1 MAEVP
6 REAVE
11 FARRLVRAFYPDEFV
26 VLLDAVL
33 RQNNFVS
40 HRDLAY
46 RLRMQPKE
54 MRQVLVRMEHARLM
68 RRDKREQ
75 KRITIRDGKKQTRVI
90 QTDYWYVPL
99 LEMVDA
105 FMYRVWRITKELEE
119 KRNNVAEGQKY
130 VCTRCGARFQLLDIL
145 AGERADGQ
153 FECTNMNSKALPCKG
168 LIREQDNSA
177 QIREMERLR
186 NLIDEQLRTLRERAD
201 HCSRLDIPRHPLE
214 GADEKTWGERVPE
227 TVGARGERVDEDGID
242 MELKA
247 EEEERKKGSDV
258 IVVEPIHRQHKDD
271 AFIPEKP
278 SWFKEGGGEE
288 EEEWDDTE
296 QHVLDNKAGTAAS
309 FGREEDEKAYYDM
322 YVKQI
327 YGAGAEAKHV
337 EDGGNATADEVID
350 LDADDEVVAVEP
362 GKETEA
368 NVTGKAGA
376 DTQQKEDVMV
386 SVAGK
391 VMKLSEVTPEM
402 AEQMTPDEYK
412 AYFAVAQPNSTMDDE
427 DDFDEFE

>member
-11 FARRLVRAFYPDEFV
+11 FARRLVRAFYSDEFV

-54 MRQVLVRMEHARLM
+54 MRQILVRMEHARLM

-75 KRITIRDGKKQTRVI
+75 KRITVRDGKKQTRVI

-99 LEMVDA
+99 SEMIDA
-105 FMYRVWRITKELEE
+105 FMYRVWRITKELDE
-119 KRNNVAEGQKY
+119 KRNLVAEGQKY
-130 VCTRCGARFQLLDIL
+130 ICTRCGRKFRLLDIL
-145 AGERADGQ
+145 AGERPDGQ
-153 FECTNMNSKALPCKG
+153 FECTGMNALALPCKG

-177 QIREMERLR
+177 EVREMERLR
-186 NLIDEQLRTLRERAD
+186 SMIDEELRTLRERAD
-201 HCSRLDIPRHPLE
+201 HCSRLEIPLHPLE
-214 GADEKTWGERVPE
+214 GADEQTWGERVPE

-242 MELKA
+242 MALKA
-247 EEEERKKGSDV
+247 EEEERKKNSGE
-258 IVVEPIHRQHKDD
+258 IVLEPKQRERKDGT
-271 AFIPEKP
+271 FIPEKP

-296 QHVLDNKAGTAAS
+296 QHVLDNKSGTAAS
-309 FGREEDEKAYYDM
+309 FAREEDEKAYYDM

-327 YGAGAEAKHV
+327 YGVSAAAQHV
-337 EDGGNATADEVID
+337 EGRTEPVTDAVIE
-350 LDADDEVVAVEP
+350 LDANKDVVTVESN
-362 GKETEA
+362 EEEA
-368 NVTGKAGA
+368 NVDGEAEA
-376 DTQQKEDVMV
+376 DTRQKEDVMV

-391 VMKLSEVTPEM
+391 MRKLSEVTNEM
-402 AEQMTPDEYK
+402 AEQMTPEEYK
-412 AYFAVAQPNSTMDDE
+412 AYFVLAQPKSTMDDD